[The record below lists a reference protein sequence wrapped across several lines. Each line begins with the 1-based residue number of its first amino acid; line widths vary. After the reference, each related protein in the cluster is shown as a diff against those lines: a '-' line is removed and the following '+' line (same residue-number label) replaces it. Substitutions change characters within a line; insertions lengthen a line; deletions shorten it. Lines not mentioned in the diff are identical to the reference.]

1 MKATYQKPEIMFDVM
16 ETEEMIAISNYGN
29 PENGFDLSSEGMQE
43 TDATEGN
50 LSRRNVWDDG
60 LGE

>member
-1 MKATYQKPEIMFDVM
+1 MKAIYQKPEIMFDVM
-16 ETEEMIAISNYGN
+16 DAEEMMVNSNYKN
-29 PENGFDLSSEGMQE
+29 LENGIDLSEGMQE